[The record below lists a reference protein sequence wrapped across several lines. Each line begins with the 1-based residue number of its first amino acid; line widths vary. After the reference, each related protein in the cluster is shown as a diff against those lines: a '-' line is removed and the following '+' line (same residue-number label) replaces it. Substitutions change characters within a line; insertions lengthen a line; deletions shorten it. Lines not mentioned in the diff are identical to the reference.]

1 MARTPQPTIDQIRK
15 AARAAAS
22 LTQRFVK
29 TRQQSDILN
38 KLLLLHEERNCLAAM
53 NALRKIDGLA
63 LVAPTGSGKTRT
75 LEWVFSELE
84 QLSASADPGPPNPV
98 KIASVRVRTPAT
110 LRTAAE
116 AVMHEIGYPTTTR
129 SMTDA
134 TISVLW
140 EQVHYQLRELK
151 ITILHFDEAQDIW
164 GNANKPQ
171 RRAVINTLKSLSQNK
186 EWPVILVLSGTEE
199 LKEMLNE
206 DQQLGRRI
214 KPTELRPI
222 TKATDGK
229 TIRAVIDSYTAEV
242 GLQGFAELDPKFI
255 DRFFVACCNRLGIAI
270 DIIISAIQQAVLA
283 DDVELSDH
291 HFVGAF
297 THISECDAAMNP
309 FASENWREIDAS
321 VLFAKEED
329 LPEDAPAP
337 QKSPRLGKAR

>member
-1 MARTPQPTIDQIRK
+1 MANASDINVKQIRQ
-15 AARAAAS
+15 AARKAAS
-22 LTQRFVK
+22 LTKRFVR
-29 TRQQSDILN
+29 TQQQSDILG
-38 KLLLLHEERNCLAAM
+38 KLLLLHEERNSLASL

-63 LVAPTGSGKTRT
+63 LVAQTGSGKTRT

-84 QLSASADPGPPNPV
+84 RLSVGAEPEAPNPV

-140 EQVHYQLRELK
+140 EQVHYQLKELK

-171 RRAVINTLKSLSQNK
+171 RIAVINTLKSLSQNK

-199 LKEMLNE
+199 MKEMLNQ

-222 TKATDGK
+222 TKATDAK
-229 TIRAVIDSYTAEV
+229 TIRAVIKSYTAEV
-242 GLQGFAELDPKFI
+242 DLQGFSESDPKFI

-270 DIIISAIQQAVLA
+270 DIIIGAIQQALLA
-283 DDVELSDH
+283 GDAKLTDQ
-291 HFVGAF
+291 HFSRAF
-297 THISECDAAMNP
+297 FHLAECDASMNP
-309 FASENWREIDAS
+309 FVSDDWREIDAS
-321 VLFAKEED
+321 VLYAREED
-329 LPEDAPAP
+329 LPDQDQSPR
-337 QKSPRLGKAR
+337 KSPRLTKA